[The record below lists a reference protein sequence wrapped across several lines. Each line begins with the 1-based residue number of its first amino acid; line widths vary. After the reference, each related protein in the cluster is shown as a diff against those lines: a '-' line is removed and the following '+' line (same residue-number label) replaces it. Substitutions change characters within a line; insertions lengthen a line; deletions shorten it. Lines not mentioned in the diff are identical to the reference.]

1 MDEAPGSRDIVL
13 ETIALTRKVNSA
25 EGARCIVNEFSFQFC
40 RRHVYCLIG
49 LSGAGKSSLLRLLNR
64 LDDPTSGQIL
74 FHGVPHIKYSPPLL
88 RRKIS
93 YLFQLPYLFDGT
105 VRDNIRFGRQ
115 EISKSDIAR
124 LAERVHLSQ
133 NMLDSPSKNLSGGER
148 QRVALARALATEPE
162 VLLLDEPTSSL
173 DPSHTEAIEAL
184 ILELTSSTDLSA
196 LVVTHDPQQA
206 IRIGGETLL
215 MADGH
220 LVEHGPPK
228 QLLEH
233 PETEAGR
240 QYVRRERS

>member
-13 ETIALTRKVNSA
+13 ETISLTRKVDSV
-25 EGARCIVNEFSFQFC
+25 EGTRCIVNEFSFQFC

-74 FHGVPHIKYSPPLL
+74 FHGVPHIEYSPPPL

-93 YLFQLPYLFDGT
+93 YLFQSPYLFDGT
-105 VRDNIRFGRQ
+105 VGDNIRYGNQ
-115 EISKSDIAR
+115 KMSKSDIAR
-124 LAERVHLSQ
+124 LAEQVHLSQ
-133 NMLDSPSKNLSGGER
+133 KMLDSPSNKLSGGER

-173 DPSHTEAIEAL
+173 DPSHTEVIEAL
-184 ILELTSSTDLSA
+184 VLELVASTDLTG
-196 LVVTHDPQQA
+196 LLVTHDPQQA

-215 MADGH
+215 MADGR
-220 LVEHGPPK
+220 LVEHGNPK

-233 PETEAGR
+233 PETEAGQ